1 MSRPS
6 SRWVQH
12 MEKTT
17 RIRIAALF
25 LTVLVG
31 GVLGY
36 FMARSVFLQNAP
48 EEKWS
53 EIVVLDID
61 FINNSSNPATSGT
74 YHLYAEGENGL
85 WDCRT
90 AGRETGYFKIRL
102 WNNGSAGHVRSSILV
117 GSVEYDHWEGDLAD
131 DESVTWTTTDFH
143 SGSYSSPGYSN
154 FTIRAYDAST
164 SPWIITDEQTVTIEC
179 ISAPNG

>member
-1 MSRPS
+1 
-6 SRWVQH
+6 

-36 FMARSVFLQNAP
+36 FLARNVFLQNAP
-48 EEKWS
+48 EEKRH
-53 EIVVLDID
+53 EVVILDID
-61 FINNSSNPATSGT
+61 FINNSSNSATSGI
-74 YHLYAEGENGL
+74 YHLYKEGENGL

-90 AGRETGYFKIRL
+90 PGRETGYFKIRIR
-102 WNNGSAGHVRSSILV
+102 NIGSAGHVYSSILV

-131 DESVTWTTTDFH
+131 EESMTWTTIDFH
-143 SGSYSSPGYSN
+143 SGTYSYPGYSN

-164 SPWIITDEQTVTIEC
+164 SPWTITDEQTVTVEC
-179 ISAPNG
+179 VSALNG